1 MLPSVLW
8 PFPWW
13 TSAMVAVLLIAIPWW
28 VAWLRVRQRNR
39 RLQQLGAKLSQS
51 GISIGPDLFAI
62 GEEKVVLVV
71 SGNRLAVAD
80 LKSWRVA
87 QMLSWAQARTL
98 KIYDNSSNLIEFRL
112 VLNGGA
118 QTRKIRTYSIA
129 GFGRLFVK
137 SAKESKSVQY
147 IPR

>member
-1 MLPSVLW
+1 ML
-8 PFPWW
+8 
-13 TSAMVAVLLIAIPWW
+13 T
-28 VAWLRVRQRNR
+28 
-39 RLQQLGAKLSQS
+39 
-51 GISIGPDLFAI
+51 
-62 GEEKVVLVV
+62 
-71 SGNRLAVAD
+71 
-80 LKSWRVA
+80 
-87 QMLSWAQARTL
+87 WAQARVL

-137 SAKESKSVQY
+137 SAKESKSVEY